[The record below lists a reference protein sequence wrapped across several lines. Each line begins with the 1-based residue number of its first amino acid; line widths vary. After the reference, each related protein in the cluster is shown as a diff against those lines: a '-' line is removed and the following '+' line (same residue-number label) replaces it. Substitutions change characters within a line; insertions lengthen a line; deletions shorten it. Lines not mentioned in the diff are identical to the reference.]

1 MRIMENTESIIDDAQ
16 ETSEKLAKPR
26 VRSHS
31 DRRSKMDF
39 RKYTKQIWLAGLGA
53 FSRAEGEGNKL
64 FDSLVK
70 VGEEL
75 ESKTIDIA
83 DQTVEKVSEKAKESV
98 TDTKDK
104 VEKILDNSVNHSL
117 NRLGLVTVKDLQHL
131 ERLILQLHTKVD
143 QLAEENAQLRA
154 EILKKH

>member
-16 ETSEKLAKPR
+16 ETSEKPAKTR